1 MKTKNPEELV
11 AYLKELWLDNSML
24 EAQLPK
30 LKEASQAD
38 VHGQYFPTDTEMI
51 RFNYSLH
58 NLGEDKGMEIS
69 SYTMQVHSFP
79 EITHVKA
86 GHIDTAEVEDVL
98 RLIPW
103 NQEAI
108 TNSPG
113 VKVLL
118 QRFIEMRENEMARP
132 VIDQLLG
139 RYWKNTQME
148 QAVSFPITTDA
159 VVKEMSFPITGQ
171 ITDIDLQEGFNL
183 IQGRAVLK
191 PVLDEMGIVLFPL
204 QSQWLMEEGG
214 ALAAYPDFDL
224 RRCFYDLPATVKP
237 ELKRDYMEKA
247 ISGHLIPAHMENK
260 GENTTG
266 FLWIDP
272 RIAGLRFADS
282 KGIEFDLPKPIAEK
296 QQRTKVKAPPIKPK
310 ADAGKK
316 KATGIKR

>member
-24 EAQLPK
+24 ETQLPK
-30 LKEASQAD
+30 LKEAPQAD

-58 NLGEDKGMEIS
+58 NLGEGKGIEIS
-69 SYTMQVHSFP
+69 SYTMQVHSFS

-86 GHIDTAEVEDVL
+86 GHINTADVEDVL

-108 TNSPG
+108 THNPG

-118 QRFIEMRENEMARP
+118 QRFMEMRENETARP
-132 VIDQLLG
+132 VIDELLG

-148 QAVSFPITTDA
+148 QAVSFPITSNA

-191 PVLDEMGIVLFPL
+191 PVLDEMGIVLSPL

-214 ALAAYPDFDL
+214 ALAAYPDFDF
-224 RRCFYDLPATVKP
+224 RRCFYDLPATVRP
-237 ELKRDYMEKA
+237 VLKRDYMEKA

-260 GENTTG
+260 GENMPG

-272 RIAGLRFADS
+272 RIAGLRFTDL
-282 KGIEFDLPKPIAEK
+282 KGTAFDVPKPVAKK
-296 QQRTKVKAPPIKPK
+296 QQSTVKAPPIKSK
-310 ADAGKK
+310 AKVDKK
-316 KATGIKR
+316 KTTGIKR